1 MFLPLRSR
9 PALLACAA
17 LGTIALVFA
26 NGAAFARAMGPFW
39 MSENALQNA
48 FSGAEITGTYSD
60 GRTFNEKYDRTGAL
74 VYTEHEP
81 SRHLTGSWSIVRGL
95 FCTIYDNSGTGG
107 CFRVHRASANC
118 FEFYFETRTE
128 EEARKSTPRNPSWT
142 ARAWRIDQVATCDG
156 DPSV

>member
-1 MFLPLRSR
+1 MFLRLRSW
-9 PALLACAA
+9 PLSLALAA
-17 LGTIALVFA
+17 LGVIALA
-26 NGAAFARAMGPFW
+26 LAKSAAPAHATGPFW
-39 MSENALQNA
+39 MSESALMKA

-60 GRTFNEKYDRTGAL
+60 GRTFNEKYDLTGAL

-107 CFRVHRASANC
+107 CFRVHQASANC

-128 EEARKSTPRNPSWT
+128 AEARQSTPRNPSWT
-142 ARAWRIDQVATCDG
+142 ARAWRIDQVATCEG